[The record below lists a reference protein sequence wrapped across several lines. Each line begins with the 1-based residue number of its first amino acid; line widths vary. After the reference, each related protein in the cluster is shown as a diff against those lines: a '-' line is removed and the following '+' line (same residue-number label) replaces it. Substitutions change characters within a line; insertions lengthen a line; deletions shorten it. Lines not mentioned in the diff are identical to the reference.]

1 MYGVLNAFTLS
12 GSFAVSGTPA
22 PSQSLN
28 LLLYTDTYPAS
39 YTIDGTG
46 LDATYTGILSSA
58 ASTIPVVLSA
68 GEGYKYIYVDIS
80 TDYASWTGMTGFLVH
95 DFIPTLQI
103 NVVSGYTHYN
113 TSFTLSGILS
123 DAYYLSGLYINNVSY
138 TGCNFA

>member
-22 PSQSLN
+22 PSQSLS

-46 LDATYTGILSSA
+46 LDVTYTGILSLA

-95 DFIPTLQI
+95 DSIPTLQI